1 MKFADNVSKDNDT
14 LGGGA
19 KPPCTGLTPDALPE
33 VQTPVLAEDS
43 DTGVSTRN
51 ALSGTGDGSNL
62 RPTVTRSV
70 RIPKDVSHWYALRV
84 TYGREKK
91 VYDYLISKNVE
102 EIGRA
107 HV

>member
-14 LGGGA
+14 FGGGA

-51 ALSGTGDGSNL
+51 PPPSPFLLSPPPRRRTHHQ
-62 RPTVTRSV
+62 TT
-70 RIPKDVSHWYALRV
+70 
-84 TYGREKK
+84 TYCSRLPNRK
-91 VYDYLISKNVE
+91 S
-102 EIGRA
+102 
-107 HV
+107 